1 MIRTGLR
8 GWLVVRQGL
17 TRRIYGA
24 ADAGLVISFA
34 TYPLKTPPAEKAVVS
49 CNYGGFIFGLR
60 SLRGACV
67 IRADCSGSLR
77 GQTYHVGYPV
87 TWRLLVYE
95 EV

>member
-1 MIRTGLR
+1 MIITGFR

-34 TYPLKTPPAEKAVVS
+34 TYPLKAPVEKAVVS
-49 CNYGGFIFGLR
+49 CNYSGFIFGLR
-60 SLRGACV
+60 SIRGACV
-67 IRADCSGSLR
+67 IQANCSGSL
-77 GQTYHVGYPV
+77 GGPTYHVGYPV
-87 TWRLLVYE
+87 TWRLLVYG

>member
-1 MIRTGLR
+1 MVRTGIR
-8 GWLVVRQGL
+8 GWLVVRQYL

-24 ADAGLVISFA
+24 AFAGLVISFG
-34 TYPLKTPPAEKAVVS
+34 TYPLRMPAGKAVVS

-67 IRADCSGSLR
+67 IRADRSGSLR
-77 GQTYHVGYPV
+77 GPTYHVGYPV
-87 TWRLLVYE
+87 TWWLPVYE

>member
-1 MIRTGLR
+1 MVRTGLLN
-8 GWLVVRQGL
+8 WLVVRQGL

-34 TYPLKTPPAEKAVVS
+34 TYPLKTPAEKAVVS

-77 GQTYHVGYPV
+77 GPTYHVGYPV

>member
-1 MIRTGLR
+1 MVRTGIR
-8 GWLVVRQGL
+8 GWLVVRQHL

-24 ADAGLVISFA
+24 AFAGLVISFG
-34 TYPLKTPPAEKAVVS
+34 TYPLSTPAEKAVVS
-49 CNYGGFIFGLR
+49 CNYGGFIFDLR

-77 GQTYHVGYPV
+77 GPTYHVGYPV